1 MINQNI
7 NVKKISLSVIVVLI
21 IISVIFYQN
30 QNNSEMK
37 NEVIKQ
43 TIQTDVANKSEIKQV
58 SENNE
63 TIVHSNDDTIV
74 SEPEKI
80 VEPKEYSVIAE
91 EILYP
96 DEYDF
101 GDILD
106 DTVIAAVGKPIK
118 FDALPIAHAKI
129 GDTIELEFDGKTF
142 TAEVLETRVKHYEP
156 DQTDQ
161 GTYQTTFRFDS
172 RLDPSNHSTWKNQI
186 DGYVT
191 YDKNGVVRGDINIQD
206 RGGDYEIY
214 INKQVAYYALAQE
227 AEAEFA
233 RQGYKYD

>member
-7 NVKKISLSVIVVLI
+7 NFKKISLPVIVILI

-30 QNNSEMK
+30 QNNSE
-37 NEVIKQ
+37 IKKELIKK
-43 TIQTDVANKSEIKQV
+43 TTQTDIANKSEIKQV

-74 SEPEKI
+74 SEPEKF

-142 TAEVLETRVKHYEP
+142 TAEVLKTKEKNYNPE
-156 DQTDQ
+156 QTDQ
-161 GTYQTTFRFDS
+161 RTYQTTYRFDS
-172 RLDPSNHSTWKNQI
+172 RLDSSNKSTWKNQI
-186 DGYVT
+186 RGSVT
-191 YDKNGVVRGDINIQD
+191 YDKNGVVRGDIRIQD

-214 INKQVAYYALAQE
+214 IYKQVAYYALAQE
-227 AEAEFA
+227 AEAEFT